1 MCLIAF
7 AIGASERCPLVI
19 ASNRDEFLDRP
30 TLPLGRWQTDCG
42 QKIISGRDLRAGG
55 TWLGITPLGRVAFLT
70 NVRESEPK
78 MAALSRGELVT
89 RWLESHT
96 DAASFA
102 ALLEKDSHHYGGF
115 NLVLGDIQRDEWTWM
130 TNRPSVSLPSL
141 HCQTLAPGIY
151 GLSNA
156 ALDTPWPKTLAL
168 KTALKVSLQ
177 QEAKADLQ
185 DDSWQD
191 LLWAS
196 LANRL
201 RTPIDGL
208 PMNGTRHAMESA
220 LSSAFVEFPE
230 HGYGT
235 RSSTIMVAR
244 RLSKPISGKVLRI
257 DMAERT
263 FLHACIDEAPMV
275 SFVSLNI

>member
-30 TLPLGRWQTDCG
+30 TLPLGRWKMDGG
-42 QKIISGRDLRAGG
+42 QEIISGRDLRAGG
-55 TWLGITPLGRVAFLT
+55 TWLGTSPQGRVAFIT
-70 NVRESEPK
+70 NVREAEPK
-78 MAALSRGELVT
+78 VAAFSRGQLVT
-89 RWLESHT
+89 RWLESDT

-102 ALLEKDSHHYGGF
+102 ALLEKDSPNYGGF
-115 NLVLGDIQRDEWTWM
+115 NLVLGDVMRNEWTWM
-130 TNRPSVSLPSL
+130 TNRPSVSLSGL
-141 HCQTLAPGIY
+141 HCQTLERGIY

-156 ALDTPWPKTLAL
+156 ALDTPWLKTLAL

-191 LLWAS
+191 PLWTS
-196 LANRL
+196 LANRV
-201 RTPIDGL
+201 RSSIDNL
-208 PMNGTRHAMESA
+208 PMTQSRQAMEAA
-220 LSSAFVEFPE
+220 LSSAFVAFPE

-235 RSSTIMVAR
+235 RTSTLLVAR
-244 RLSKPISGKVLRI
+244 SLSKPIPGKFLRI
-257 DMAERT
+257 DMAEHT
-263 FLHACIDEAPMV
+263 YLHDRIDEVPSI
-275 SFVSLNI
+275 SFIAFNI